1 MEEVIE
7 RCVVLDVHNATVA
20 ACVRTAGTGRTRR
33 QEVRIFS
40 TNTADLLAL
49 RDWLCAHGVML
60 VAMEETG
67 VFWKPVY
74 YVLEDE
80 FTLLLVNAAHVKQ
93 VPGRKT
99 DVADCPGWRNS

>member
-1 MEEVIE
+1 ME
-7 RCVVLDVHNATVA
+7 A
-20 ACVRTAGTGRTRR
+20 
-33 QEVRIFS
+33 
-40 TNTADLLAL
+40 
-49 RDWLCAHGVML
+49 
-60 VAMEETG
+60 TG

-99 DVADCPGWRNS
+99 EVADCAWLAQLLEHGFPPRLGSTPTGPRSATSPGYARA